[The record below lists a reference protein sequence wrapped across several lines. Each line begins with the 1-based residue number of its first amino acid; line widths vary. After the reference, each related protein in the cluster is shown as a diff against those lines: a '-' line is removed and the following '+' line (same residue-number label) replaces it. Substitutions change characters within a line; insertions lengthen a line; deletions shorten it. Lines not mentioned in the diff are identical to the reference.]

1 MIPVKSQTMAN
12 RRQSIKKIRV
22 DIRRRE
28 HNKSILSEL
37 KTHLRKLQEFI
48 STKKIEDARKQ
59 ANVVYS
65 KLDKAV
71 KKNLLHKNRAS
82 RTKSRITKRLHA

>member
-1 MIPVKSQTMAN
+1 MAN

-28 HNKSILSEL
+28 RNKSVMSEL
-37 KTHLRKLQEFI
+37 KTHLRKLQDFI
-48 STKKIEDARKQ
+48 QTKKIDDAKKQ
-59 ANVVYS
+59 ASVVYS

-71 KKNLLHKNRAS
+71 KKNILHKNRAS
-82 RTKSRITKRLHA
+82 RTKSRISKRILRAA